1 MLYEFV
7 KKGFGMAFV
16 NIDYYKQAVEN
27 KEVFVIYP
35 EFSICAREIVCLIDV
50 EQTNPAVKKL
60 IKIIE
65 ADK

>member
-1 MLYEFV
+1 
-7 KKGFGMAFV
+7 MAFV

-27 KEVFVIYP
+27 EEIFVIYP

-50 EQTNPAVKKL
+50 EQTNPAIKKL

-65 ADK
+65 AKK